1 MSCRGF
7 LLYCGLAL
15 CASGFFRSPVVA
27 AFSFRVASV
36 TPASLTSKEQEVQVV
51 LDFSGLPSASYFRVA
66 FQKEGSDSYIGYLKN
81 DRDEWTKIASL
92 GTSDCVNYFSVSD
105 VSSASATLY
114 IKIGED
120 QAAESGTYAIK
131 AHRYTSSCKS
141 YSAAS
146 DATPQKV
153 ILTIPTPTATPT
165 SVPTPTLTNPTPT
178 PTSYPAYTQT
188 PITITPLWHPDPY
201 RTHTPTRVP
210 TLPYA
215 SDILGIEQEVTAGAA
230 VPHVRL
236 EATTSGNTV
245 AGKERLVLIALL
257 VMSVGVG
264 LLSFALAMKK
274 VEIWKTI
281 MEQTMRYPGK

>member
-153 ILTIPTPTATPT
+153 ILTIPTPTVTPT
-165 SVPTPTLTNPTPT
+165 SVPTPIPINST
-178 PTSYPAYTQT
+178 PTSYPTHT
-188 PITITPLWHPDPY
+188 PTPVTITPPWHPTPY

-245 AGKERLVLIALL
+245 AGKERLVLFALL